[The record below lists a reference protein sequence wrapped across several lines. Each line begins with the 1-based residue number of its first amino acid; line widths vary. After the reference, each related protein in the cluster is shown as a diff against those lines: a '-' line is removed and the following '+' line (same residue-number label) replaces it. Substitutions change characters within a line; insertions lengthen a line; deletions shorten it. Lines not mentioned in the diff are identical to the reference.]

1 MRGGQIN
8 VFLSALPTMGPG
20 ALKGREDVG
29 LYNTDKERSLFS
41 PANSFWVNTADEA
54 SESGIGINTF
64 FFPDQYTDVATIGA
78 LSSSTSGQSFFH
90 PRFDPTRDRHGLQAE
105 LVRLLSADREIGYD
119 ATLRVRCSA
128 GLRVQEHLG
137 GFYQRASTDLELGCV
152 NDQTAIGVTF
162 RHDARLDE
170 KEMAY
175 VQVATLYTTASGD
188 RRVRV
193 CNLALGVTSLIG
205 NVFRFADLDA
215 VVTIFAKE
223 GKSFSLLVIVFGNRR
238 ELSRGKWGN
247 DYAGSNWRQL
257 LINSRQPDA
266 KQDAPR
272 YQTEPHGEEQ
282 QGVVDVSPTLRCCC
296 ASGPSKLSLIARCS
310 SSTHEANV
318 SADSAGK
325 HKDATSI
332 YPLSDQK

>member
-175 VQVATLYTTASGD
+175 VQVATLYTTASGE

-238 ELSRGKWGN
+238 ELSRGKWEN
-247 DYAGSNWRQL
+247 DYAGPIGDN
-257 LINSRQPDA
+257 
-266 KQDAPR
+266 
-272 YQTEPHGEEQ
+272 Y
-282 QGVVDVSPTLRCCC
+282 
-296 ASGPSKLSLIARCS
+296 
-310 SSTHEANV
+310 
-318 SADSAGK
+318 
-325 HKDATSI
+325 
-332 YPLSDQK
+332 